1 MNDVSFR
8 IPPAFCILLSTSF
21 SLSFKVYLVVKVA
34 YIDRWKR
41 NRKVKVDWWTNQIC
55 QIWTRAGLV
64 FESFNVLKRNP
75 RIDVFL
81 LLKSVL
87 WQFICYFAGCG
98 KSKFG
103 KRANLVCHSNTVTY
117 QCEEKEWQA
126 L

>member
-75 RIDVFL
+75 RIDVFFTQICAVAIHL
-81 LLKSVL
+81 LFCRL
-87 WQFICYFAGCG
+87 WEVKVWKKG
-98 KSKFG
+98 KFG
-103 KRANLVCHSNTVTY
+103 LSLEY
-117 QCEEKEWQA
+117 GD
-126 L
+126 LPM